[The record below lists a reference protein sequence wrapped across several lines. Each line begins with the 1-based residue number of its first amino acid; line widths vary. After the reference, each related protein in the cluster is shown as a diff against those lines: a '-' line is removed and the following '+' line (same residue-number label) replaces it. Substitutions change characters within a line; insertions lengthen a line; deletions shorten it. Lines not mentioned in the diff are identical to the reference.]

1 MSLNAEQSFNFLP
14 VPTDIHFGY
23 GVVRTLP
30 DRIKSLGGGRAFLV
44 TDAGIRAAGIV
55 DEVTRTLRAA
65 GIDYAVYDRVTADS
79 GSGLITE
86 ASEELK
92 CSGAGVVIGLG
103 GGSSLDTA
111 KAVATLA
118 TNPGSVFDYVGLH
131 KVCNRPLPVVAIPTT
146 AGTGSEVT
154 LWSVFTNDATKLK
167 VAIGSVLVYP
177 AVALCDPELTL
188 ELPAALTAS
197 TGMDA
202 LAHAIECY
210 TNNACQPIS
219 GALALKAIEL
229 IGGHLRTAVLNG
241 RDRDARYGMMLA
253 STMAGIAMN
262 PTRLGLAHALAMPLG
277 SWELR
282 VPHGV
287 VLAVTLPLVMEFNHA
302 AAPDRFADVARALGE
317 PVAGLS
323 RTEAAG
329 RAVSAVTKL
338 ARDIGIPRGLSEYGV
353 REEHVAMVVEE
364 AIKSGNVAVNPR
376 RAGKEELAA
385 ILRRALSCGV
395 SEAV

>member
-1 MSLNAEQSFNFLP
+1 MSLNAAQSFNFLP
-14 VPTDIHFGY
+14 APTDIHFGY

-55 DEVTRTLRAA
+55 DEVTRILQAA
-65 GIDYAVYDRVTADS
+65 AIDYEVYDRVTADS

-92 CSGAGVVIGLG
+92 RSDAGVVIGLG

-111 KAVATLA
+111 KAVAALA

-131 KVCNRPLPVVAIPTT
+131 KVRNRPLPVVAIPTT

-167 VAIGSVLVYP
+167 VAIGSVLLYP

-188 ELPAALTAS
+188 GLPAALTAS

-241 RDRDARYGMMLA
+241 GDRDARYGMMLA

-277 SWELR
+277 SWDLR

-287 VLAVTLPLVMEFNHA
+287 VLAVTLPVVMEFNHA
-302 AAPDRFADVARALGE
+302 AEPDRFVDVARALGE
-317 PVAGLS
+317 PVAALS

-376 RAGKEELAA
+376 RAGKEDLAA
-385 ILRRALSCGV
+385 ILRRAL
-395 SEAV
+395 